1 MEIGNVYDSDENN
14 KLSMEIVGLDVLS
27 GLPKL
32 FRFLVMKLDRQL
44 KILLE
49 R

>member
-27 GLPKL
+27 GLPKTIQ
-32 FRFLVMKLDRQL
+32 VSGYEVRQGN
-44 KILLE
+44 
-49 R
+49 